1 MSILKDLDPQYAKL
15 HSEPLLRKPAI
26 WSGLALLILGS
37 AYWIVTQPATQP
49 ASVEAKP
56 TPAQQASTTST
67 GAATPKG
74 APVDSSTDNI
84 RKPALSAMPA
94 TPSAATIREE
104 PQKTSV
110 SDQKTAQSAATEEKP
125 TQTSLADAKYP
136 QQPQSP
142 PHKPPRTSTQMTEQ
156 AKRKPST
163 TQTVAKNKNPSG
175 VNEKKSSERDIDIIT
190 AIVR

>member
-26 WSGLALLILGS
+26 WSALALLTLGS
-37 AYWIVTQPATQP
+37 AYWIVTQSATQP
-49 ASVEAKP
+49 PSAEEKP
-56 TPAQQASTTST
+56 IPAQQASTIST
-67 GAATPKG
+67 GAAAPKE
-74 APVDSSTDNI
+74 APADSSTDNT
-84 RKPALSAMPA
+84 RKPALSAMPT

-104 PQKTSV
+104 PQNTSV
-110 SDQKTAQSAATEEKP
+110 SDQKTAQSATTE
-125 TQTSLADAKYP
+125 TRTRTSLADAKYP

-142 PHKPPRTSTQMTEQ
+142 PRASTHMTEQ

-163 TQTVAKNKNPSG
+163 TQTVAKNKNPPG
-175 VNEKKSSERDIDIIT
+175 VNEKKPSERDIDIIT

>member
-1 MSILKDLDPQYAKL
+1 
-15 HSEPLLRKPAI
+15 LLRKPAI
-26 WSGLALLILGS
+26 WSGLALLTLGS
-37 AYWIVTQPATQP
+37 AYWFVAQPARQP

-56 TPAQQASTTST
+56 IPAQQASTTST
-67 GAATPKG
+67 GAATPKE
-74 APVDSSTDNI
+74 APADSLADNI
-84 RKPALSAMPA
+84 RMPASPTIPA

-104 PQKTSV
+104 TQKTSI
-110 SDQKTAQSAATEEKP
+110 SDQKTAQSAATEKP
-125 TQTSLADAKYP
+125 TRTSLADAKYP

-142 PHKPPRTSTQMTEQ
+142 PNKPPRTSTQMTEQ

-163 TQTVAKNKNPSG
+163 TQTVAKNKNPPG